1 MFSTR
6 PITLHAL
13 CFVLLFSFFT
23 KTNAQTTNPSSQ
35 FSLRTDLI
43 PPSPN
48 AASLGKY
55 GIVPVSLQ
63 TGIPNI
69 SIPITEAVGKQLKIP
84 ITLNYHNNGLKPF
97 EEASWV
103 GAGWSLDAGG
113 VITRIIKD
121 KVDEDQHVTNKYQDV
136 DWRFH
141 QPDSITQSFMEQAMY
156 GLSVDL
162 EPDIYA
168 FNFAGHSGK
177 FVLYKGKVYQ
187 YPYQQLTIIRE
198 TAVDGFTII
207 TPEGTTYR
215 FWTTEL
221 TNSKITQII
230 DAYRPFYNPPV
241 SYTSSWYLQTV
252 TSADTKDQIL
262 FTYDTPE
269 VVAQAG
275 PLSQTLNV
283 DVTNSLPGYTFSQLG
298 NEFPLKVGTIRLSRI
313 TTSKMRIDFNPT
325 TSKRQD
331 MTSSGLDNIQV
342 YNYLGELINK
352 FQLKTDYFNVSGT
365 ADTKRLKLTG
375 IEEGLNPATLKKHFF
390 FYNSDV
396 AYSKTSTGVDHW
408 GYANGSSNGPV
419 IIPKPYY
426 PYGVSREPDISY
438 SNKGIL
444 SKIVYPTG
452 GSTLFEYEQNL
463 TNNGLNYVYNTLG
476 PSDFISRPDTNTV
489 NVITSTPLSF
499 QVVTAQYV
507 KVNWQRTPKDVAGY
521 PNGRLP
527 TDPTKNFTPDVIITG
542 SQTYNFSILTNSDN
556 AGKTDSVLLQ
566 PGTYTMTIKCD
577 EKENYVAGSVSY
589 RERTNQVI
597 EGKAGPGIRI
607 KRITDYTDFLATGT
621 PSSVKEYIYK
631 DSIGMSTG
639 VLLNIPDYGGKDY
652 WEGPHTIGGVTQP
665 TPVIHYLAY
674 TSANSNGLSAS
685 QPMYYKTVYEKQV
698 NGSDYLLSRSDYN
711 YYNSALAG
719 ADVMLVRKT
728 DFKKTG
734 SVYNKVLKKE
744 YNYSVVG
751 DSSFF
756 AIKPFVQ
763 KRWVTG
769 EPTERVYTYDFYSLD
784 LIWTKLDSEKE
795 VKYYNTSDTLVTTKT
810 YVYDAKP
817 RNQVLI
823 TTNDSKGTTLVEKN
837 KYPEN
842 YATAVSGALTAR
854 YVYAPVLE
862 KQLWLKRSAT
872 DSVLTNSAVTSYDGS
887 LIKPAV
893 LYGYNSMAPV
903 ASMNQEAK
911 NGSGQYLNLL
921 SSSTG
926 FEQRILNTYDYTSGN
941 LVSQDM
947 TGSDGNSQVSY
958 LWGYHNNY
966 PIAQVKNTT
975 ISSVAYTSFE
985 DDDTSWPYTAA
996 SVVITDARTGVKCYN
1011 GTMTKS
1017 GLPSGNY
1024 TVSLWAKGS
1033 GTVTV
1038 GGVAKTI
1045 TASWQVYDWALTG
1058 VTSVTVNSNGN
1069 LIDEVRLVPANAMM
1083 NTYTYKPE
1091 VGVLSIT
1098 DTKGLTQFYE
1108 YDDMKRLLNIRD
1120 QDGNIL
1126 KNFNYNYAIPQPSW
1140 VNTGA
1145 TQCVQGVSGNTG
1157 EQLIQQRDNNTLSP
1171 TYNQYQWISGGTNT
1185 TACPI
1190 PVTIYVEMFYG
1201 ATTTTNGSTYR
1212 PFIFKAFSD
1221 ANGSVPINVPVNLS
1235 VNYQQ
1240 STTYTYYDGRP
1251 SYTSIG
1257 NGSITITAGTNQA
1270 TTASI
1275 KISGCQGLDTK
1286 MICTN
1291 TNLSLQAG
1299 DGYQTIIIDP

>member
-6 PITLHAL
+6 PQTLHAL
-13 CFVLLFSFFT
+13 CFVLLFSLCI
-23 KTNAQTTNPSSQ
+23 KAHAQTNPSSQ

-55 GIVPVSLQ
+55 GVVPVSLQ

-69 SIPITEAVGKQLKIP
+69 SIPLTEAVGKQLKIP
-84 ITLNYHNNGLKPF
+84 MTLNYHNNGFKPF

-103 GAGWSLDAGG
+103 GAGFSLEAGG

-121 KVDEDQHVTNKYQDV
+121 KVDEDQHVPSKYQDV

-141 QPDSITQSFMEQAMY
+141 QPDSITQSFMDQAMY
-156 GLSVDL
+156 GLSIDM

-168 FNFAGHSGK
+168 FNFAGRSGK
-177 FVLYKGKVYQ
+177 FVVYKGKVYQ
-187 YPYQQLTIIRE
+187 YPYQQLTIIQD
-198 TAVDGFTII
+198 AGLGFTII
-207 TPEGTTYR
+207 TADGTTYK
-215 FWTTEL
+215 FWTNEL
-221 TNSKITQII
+221 TNSKIVQIQ

-252 TSADTKDQIL
+252 TSADLKDQITL
-262 FTYDTPE
+262 SYDAPQ

-275 PLSQTLNV
+275 PFSQTLNV
-283 DVTNSLPGYTFSQLG
+283 DVTNSLPSYTFSPIQ
-298 NEFPLKVGTIRLSRI
+298 NEFPLKISTIRLSRI

-325 TSKRQD
+325 TSLRQD

-342 YNYLGELINK
+342 YNYQGELINK
-352 FQLKTDYFNVSGT
+352 FQFKTDYFDVSGT
-365 ADTKRLKLTG
+365 SDTKRLKLTG
-375 IEEGLNPATLKKHFF
+375 IEEGLNTASLKKHFF

-396 AYSKTSTGVDHW
+396 SDSKTSTGVDHW
-408 GYANGSSNGPV
+408 GYANGSSTGPV

-426 PYGVSREPDISY
+426 PYGANREPDFSY

-452 GSTLFEYEQNL
+452 GSSVLEFEQNV
-463 TNNGLNYVYNTLG
+463 TNNGLNYVYNILS
-476 PSDFISRPDTNTV
+476 PNDFISRPDTNTV
-489 NVITSTPLSF
+489 NVITSAAHTF
-499 QVVTAQYV
+499 QIIDAQYV
-507 KVNWQRTPKDVAGY
+507 KVFWQRTPKQLAGY
-521 PNGRLP
+521 PNGTDP
-527 TDPTKNFTPDVIITG
+527 TDPTKNFTPDLTIAGPQI
-542 SQTYNFSILTNSDN
+542 YNFSIIYNQYN

-566 PGTYTMTIKCD
+566 PGIYSMYLRCD
-577 EKENYVAGSVSY
+577 EKENFVSGSVTY
-589 RERTNQVI
+589 KVKTNQVI
-597 EGKAGPGIRI
+597 EGRSGPGIRI
-607 KRITDYTDFLATGT
+607 KRVTDYIDFLATGT

-639 VLLNIPDYGGKDY
+639 VLLNIPGYGGKDY
-652 WEGPHTIGGVTQP
+652 WEGAANP
-665 TPVIHYLAY
+665 TKHYQAY
-674 TSANSNGLSAS
+674 TSANGNGLSAS

-698 NGSDYLLSRSDYN
+698 NGSEYLLSRNDYN
-711 YYNSALAG
+711 CYNSALAG
-719 ADVMLVRKT
+719 ADVMLIRKT
-728 DFKKTG
+728 DFKKVG

-744 YNYSVVG
+744 YNYSIIS

-763 KRWVTG
+763 KRNVPG
-769 EPTERVYTYDFYSLD
+769 ELTERVYTYDFYSLD
-784 LIWTKLDSEKE
+784 LIWTKLDSERE
-795 VKYYNTSDTLVTTKT
+795 VKYYNTSDTLVTTKA

-817 RNQVLI
+817 RNQILI
-823 TTNDSKGTTLVEKN
+823 TTNDSKGNILVEKN

-842 YATAVSGALTAR
+842 YAPAVSGALTGR

-862 KQLWLKRSAT
+862 KQLWLKRSAA
-872 DSVLTNSAVTSYDGS
+872 DSVLTSSVVTSYDGS

-893 LYGYNSMAPV
+893 LYGYNSLAPV
-903 ASMNQEAK
+903 ASMNQDTK
-911 NGSGQYLNLL
+911 NSSGQYLNLL

-941 LVSQDM
+941 LISQDM

-975 ISSVAYTSFE
+975 VSSVAYTSFE

-996 SVVITDARTGVKCYN
+996 NVVTTDARTGTKCYN
-1011 GTMTKS
+1011 GTMTKP

-1045 TASWQVYDWALTG
+1045 TAGWAVYDWALTG

-1069 LIDEVRLVPANAMM
+1069 LVDEVRLVPANAMM

-1126 KNFNYNYAIPQPSW
+1126 KNFTYNYAIPQPNW
-1140 VNTGA
+1140 VNTGT

-1157 EQLIQQRDNNTLSP
+1157 EQLIQQKDTNPLTP
-1171 TYNQYQWISGGTNT
+1171 TYNQYQWISAGTNT

-1190 PVTIYVEMFYG
+1190 PVPVYIELFYG
-1201 ATTTTNGSTYR
+1201 TSTTSNGSTYQ
-1212 PFIFKAFSD
+1212 PFIFKAYSD
-1221 ANGSVPINVPVNLS
+1221 ANGNTPLNVPINVT

-1240 STTYTYYDGRP
+1240 TTTYTYYDGRA
-1251 SYTSIG
+1251 SDSSTA
-1257 NGSITITAGTNQA
+1257 NGSVTIAAGSNQA
-1270 TTASI
+1270 STASI
-1275 KISGCQGLDTK
+1275 KVSGCQGVGTK
-1286 MICTN
+1286 QVCTS
-1291 TNLSLQAG
+1291 TYISLQPG
-1299 DGYQTIIIDP
+1299 DGYQIIDNR

>member
-1 MFSTR
+1 MYSTK
-6 PITLHAL
+6 PLTLLVL
-13 CFVLLFSFFT
+13 CFVLLLSFST
-23 KTNAQTTNPSSQ
+23 KVHAQTNPSSQ

-69 SIPITEAVGKQLKIP
+69 SLPITEAVGKQLKIA
-84 ITLNYHNNGLKPF
+84 ITLNYHNNGFKPA
-97 EEASWV
+97 EEPSWV

-113 VITRIIKD
+113 VITRIVKD
-121 KVDEDQHVTNKYQDV
+121 KVDEDQSVTKKYKDV

-141 QPDSITQSFMEQAMY
+141 QPDSITQTFMDQAMF
-156 GLSVDL
+156 GLFIDL
-162 EPDIYA
+162 EPDVYA
-168 FNFAGHSGK
+168 FNFAGRSGK
-177 FVLYKGKVYQ
+177 FVIYNDKIYQ
-187 YPYQQLTIIRE
+187 YPYQQLTIVKE
-198 TAVDGFTII
+198 SGVDGFTIT
-207 TPEGTTYR
+207 TPEGTVYR
-215 FWTTEL
+215 FWKPEI
-221 TNSKITQII
+221 TNSKINQII
-230 DAYRPFYNPPV
+230 DSNRPFYNPPV
-241 SYTSSWYLQTV
+241 NYTSSWYLQTV
-252 TSADTKDQIL
+252 ISADAKDQIT
-262 FTYDTPE
+262 FTYDSPQT
-269 VVAQAG
+269 VAQAG
-275 PLSQTLNV
+275 PYSQTMNV
-283 DVTNSLPGYTFSQLG
+283 DITAGIGYTFSDIR
-298 NEFPLKVGTIRLSRI
+298 NEFPLKIGTIRLAQI
-313 TTSKMRIDFNPT
+313 TTSKMRIDFTPLST
-325 TSKRQD
+325 PRQD
-331 MTSSGLDNIQV
+331 GGPSGLDNIKV
-342 YNYLGELINK
+342 YNYQGELINQ
-352 FQLKTDYFNVSGT
+352 FNFKTDYFGSSAGYG
-365 ADTKRLKLTG
+365 TKRFKLTG

-390 FYNSDV
+390 FYNGDVSD
-396 AYSKTSTGVDHW
+396 SKVNTGVDHW
-408 GYANGSSNGPV
+408 GYSNGSANGPV

-426 PYGVSREPDISY
+426 PAGVNREPDITY
-438 SNKGIL
+438 SNRAIL
-444 SKIVYPTG
+444 SRIVYPTG
-452 GSTLFEYEQNL
+452 GSSVFEYEQNM

-476 PSDFISRPDTNTV
+476 PTDFISRPDSTTT
-489 NVITSTPLSF
+489 NVITSTPINF
-499 QVVTAQYV
+499 TVVTAQYV
-507 KVNWQRTPKDVAGY
+507 KVNWQRTPKQIAGY
-521 PNGRLP
+521 PNGTGP
-527 TDPTKNFTPDVIITG
+527 DDPTKNFTPDVTITG
-542 SQTYNFSILTNSDN
+542 PQSANFTINYNRDN
-556 AGKTDSVLLQ
+556 AGKTDSLLLQ
-566 PGTYTMTIKCD
+566 PGTYSMYLKCD
-577 EKENYVAGSVSY
+577 DKENYVAASVSY
-589 RERTNQVI
+589 RERSNTVI

-607 KRITDYTDFLATGT
+607 KRVTDYTNFLATGT

-639 VLLNIPDYGGKDY
+639 VLLNVPDYGGKEY
-652 WEGPHTIGGVTQP
+652 WEGPTNP
-665 TPVIHYLAY
+665 AKHYIAY
-674 TSANSNGLSAS
+674 TSANGNGVSAS

-698 NGSDYLLSRSDYN
+698 NGSEYLLSRSDYN
-711 YYNSALAG
+711 FYNSALAG
-719 ADVMLVRKT
+719 ADVMLIRKT

-744 YNYSVVG
+744 YNYSIIG

-763 KRWVTG
+763 KRNVPGDLTQ
-769 EPTERVYTYDFYSLD
+769 RVYTYDFYSLD
-784 LIWTKLDSEKE
+784 LIWTKLDSERE

-842 YATAVSGALTAR
+842 YATTVSGTLTGR
-854 YVYAPVLE
+854 YVYSPVLE

-872 DSVLTNSAVTSYDGS
+872 DSVLTSSVVTSYDGS

-893 LYGYNSMAPV
+893 LYGYNSVAPV

-911 NGSGQYLNLL
+911 NSSGQYLNLL

-926 FEQRILNTYDYTSGN
+926 FEQRVLNTYDYTSGN

-975 ISSVAYTSFE
+975 VSSVAYTSFE
-985 DDDTSWPYTAA
+985 DDDTSWPYTAG
-996 SVVITDARTGVKCYN
+996 SVVTTDARTGIKCYN
-1011 GTMTKS
+1011 GAMTKS

-1069 LIDEVRLVPANAMM
+1069 KIDEVRLLPANAMM

-1126 KNFNYNYAIPQPSW
+1126 KNFNYNYAIPLPNW
-1140 VNTGA
+1140 LNTGT
-1145 TQCVQGVSGNTG
+1145 TQCVQGVNGNTG
-1157 EQLIQQRDNNTLSP
+1157 EQLIQQQDNNPLSP
-1171 TYNQYQWISGGTNT
+1171 TYNQYQWISAGTNT

-1190 PVTIYVEMFYG
+1190 PVTIYVEMFWG
-1201 ATTTTNGSTYR
+1201 TSTVTNGNTYR

-1221 ANGSVPINVPVNLS
+1221 VNGTVPINVPVNLV

-1240 STTYTYYDGRP
+1240 TTVYTYYDGRP
-1251 SYTSIG
+1251 NSTTTGSGSVTIAAGSNQVSTS
-1257 NGSITITAGTNQA
+1257 SIET
-1270 TTASI
+1270 
-1275 KISGCQGLDTK
+1275 SGCQGVGTK
-1286 MICTN
+1286 QVCLTN
-1291 TNLSLQAG
+1291 NLSLQAG